1 MTKTLQWHAFYDT
14 TQNLSNLLSNR
25 NITNNSISKQH
36 DFYTINNYVE
46 FNNAYVQQNERELPE
61 WYNTDRDSDIV
72 NEFIDESQ
80 VFYDP
85 QKTIKMEIEEYEAY
99 ESMMNTH
106 INNEEVSD
114 EESDSDWTTVS

>member
-25 NITNNSISKQH
+25 KVLNNSISKQH

-85 QKTIKMEIEEYEAY
+85 QKTIKMELEEYEAY

-106 INNEEVSD
+106 ATNEEVSD

>member
-14 TQNLSNLLSNR
+14 TQNLSNLLINR
-25 NITNNSISKQH
+25 KVLNNSISKQH

-46 FNNAYVQQNERELPE
+46 FNNAYTSKNEQELPE

>member
-25 NITNNSISKQH
+25 KITNNSISKQH